1 MSSHDKQPLI
11 PFSSQGAK
19 LALIIGL
26 AAAVVSACCCLGAGL
41 AVITWGRDL
50 YQASMNRLLP
60 TAGLNQPVRDE
71 RIAFTVH
78 GLRCGL
84 DTIDGLFSRESATGQ
99 FCLVELSA
107 SNLGTRRMTVSD
119 AAQRA
124 VLATGHVYA
133 ADTTAGL
140 VANGGQQ
147 VFPSDLRPGRS
158 VTGIV
163 VFDIPRRTTIT
174 RLELHESQS
183 SGGVRVTPR

>member
-19 LALIIGL
+19 IALIVGL
-26 AAAVVSACCCLGAGL
+26 AAAVISACCCLGAGL

-50 YQASMNRLLP
+50 HRTALNSLLP
-60 TAGLNQPVRDE
+60 SAGLNQPVRDE

-78 GLRCGL
+78 GVRCGL
-84 DTIDGLFSRESATGQ
+84 DALDGLFSSQAATGQ

-107 SNLGTRRMTVSD
+107 SNLGTRRLTISD

-124 VLATGHVYA
+124 VLSSGRICA
-133 ADTTAGL
+133 ADTVAGL
-140 VANGGQQ
+140 IANGDRQ

-158 VTGIV
+158 VTGLI
-163 VFDIPRRTTIT
+163 VFDIPRGTGIH
-174 RLELHESQS
+174 RLELHESTS